1 MTISWALTS
10 CLLIAVVLLL
20 RFALGR
26 KISARLRY
34 ALWLVVLVRL
44 LIPAQL
50 ITVPAAAFPSASWE
64 EVSIAYPVSGGTPVL
79 NFENHEVTGAGELP
93 AASPSSNGTSGEAG
107 SAGAFPSTAA
117 LPQILLGIW
126 ATGSCAVLL
135 AILFSN
141 LRFARC
147 LRRVRQP
154 MENVEN
160 RLPVYVADGLPSPCL
175 FGLFRPAIYLTED
188 AVKDEA
194 VLRHV
199 LVHEETHF
207 RHGDH
212 IWSALRGVALA
223 LHWWNPLVW
232 LTVVLSRQDG
242 ELACDEGA
250 LKRLGEGERT
260 AYGETLLKL
269 VTAKPGPR
277 DLLRCATTMTGG
289 KRSLRERIGRIACKR
304 KNLVSLS
311 VAALILAVLCCT
323 VVFSRP
329 VEESVGEGDGESWR
343 TAEITVD
350 DSGVPYRRNAGEET
364 WTRLGGPIAPP
375 AEWAAQDLGGRN
387 QATAL
392 EWVSNGELH
401 AQYVSASDAW
411 LVVTYGRG
419 VAAADTYVYRSED
432 GGVTWR
438 EMTKPP
444 TSWHLSSVGFIS
456 PDCLIVASRLFDGAP
471 VFITR
476 DGGEN
481 WEEIPLPEGAYQA
494 EAVAY
499 DGEAITIAVSASV
512 SFAEWDPGWTIRSSD
527 LGETWI
533 TEKVSAPTVVELPEY
548 PDSSKENAESPRSLS
563 ESLLAIQPENV
574 TRCDPPIN
582 VTSDSLINAL
592 HHAAGN
598 AVLLEEPAEVGNISW
613 WVSMEYTLE
622 GAGEQSI
629 VLHAGLTE
637 DLVKISLFG
646 QNEMDAFVEDAA
658 LYRLVR
664 QAWDTPEQITE
675 ELDGLLYDAVIGQME
690 ERLTA
695 YQASE
700 PQARYTGYE
709 LTQFYPLITL
719 DDILP
724 AGELILYQHKY
735 VMTLDHPEEANF
747 YGGMYLDSQLRM
759 DGLSI
764 APLCAVREN
773 GVVTDCWYLP
783 LDFWAEDET
792 WMEEYGKLYLRRVLA
807 DPSLRDSTVSE
818 LYYPSG

>member
-1 MTISWALTS
+1 M
-10 CLLIAVVLLL
+10 
-20 RFALGR
+20 
-26 KISARLRY
+26 
-34 ALWLVVLVRL
+34 
-44 LIPAQL
+44 
-50 ITVPAAAFPSASWE
+50 
-64 EVSIAYPVSGGTPVL
+64 
-79 NFENHEVTGAGELP
+79 
-93 AASPSSNGTSGEAG
+93 
-107 SAGAFPSTAA
+107 
-117 LPQILLGIW
+117 
-126 ATGSCAVLL
+126 
-135 AILFSN
+135 
-141 LRFARC
+141 
-147 LRRVRQP
+147 
-154 MENVEN
+154 
-160 RLPVYVADGLPSPCL
+160 
-175 FGLFRPAIYLTED
+175 
-188 AVKDEA
+188 
-194 VLRHV
+194 

-232 LTVVLSRQDG
+232 LAVVLSRRDG

-311 VAALILAVLCCT
+311 VAALVLAVLCCAAA
-323 VVFSRP
+323 FSRP

-548 PDSSKENAESPRSLS
+548 PDPSKENAESPRSLS
-563 ESLLAIQPENV
+563 ESLPACWADRRLGK
-574 TRCDPPIN
+574 
-582 VTSDSLINAL
+582 DSVCLDKMRWM
-592 HHAAGN
+592 
-598 AVLLEEPAEVGNISW
+598 LLW
-613 WVSMEYTLE
+613 RM
-622 GAGEQSI
+622 
-629 VLHAGLTE
+629 
-637 DLVKISLFG
+637 
-646 QNEMDAFVEDAA
+646 
-658 LYRLVR
+658 RL
-664 QAWDTPEQITE
+664 
-675 ELDGLLYDAVIGQME
+675 
-690 ERLTA
+690 
-695 YQASE
+695 
-700 PQARYTGYE
+700 YTGWCGR
-709 LTQFYPLITL
+709 PG
-719 DDILP
+719 ILRNR
-724 AGELILYQHKY
+724 L
-735 VMTLDHPEEANF
+735 
-747 YGGMYLDSQLRM
+747 LR
-759 DGLSI
+759 SW
-764 APLCAVREN
+764 
-773 GVVTDCWYLP
+773 TDYC
-783 LDFWAEDET
+783 T
-792 WMEEYGKLYLRRVLA
+792 TR
-807 DPSLRDSTVSE
+807 
-818 LYYPSG
+818 